1 MLVIL
6 IILVL
11 LYYAVGWC
19 CQVCMGTLNICDW
32 FIAWK
37 HWSYHWEV
45 VHSILKHSRNYHYA
59 LHVVNEIGNVAEQI
73 KIYWTTFF
81 GNILACIL
89 HVCRSSCN
97 FLGFTYVKLL
107 WPNDYMMDDYMWMQA
122 CRQYSGKS
130 YSLAGM
136 LFEWRRCSDAWQIFF
151 INAGIHWLTRHH
163 SCSSTS
169 DDVKMPLTSE
179 ECHYL
184 QTFFN
189 WVQDVLSQ
197 DEIPSLGI
205 TVLMLKTPAPAPSEE
220 DHKAKTQKKQRPRH
234 RWKDHGKIPFTII
247 YASLCLLEMWC

>member
-151 INAGIHWLTRHH
+151 YKRWYSLTDQASQLLIDLRRCQDASHQRGVPLPPNFLQLGAGCTESGWNTFTRHH
-163 SCSSTS
+163 CT
-169 DDVKMPLTSE
+169 DVEDACPCTKWRGPQGKDTEKTKTKAQMKRSWQDPIY
-179 ECHYL
+179 HY
-184 QTFFN
+184 
-189 WVQDVLSQ
+189 
-197 DEIPSLGI
+197 I
-205 TVLMLKTPAPAPSEE
+205 
-220 DHKAKTQKKQRPRH
+220 
-234 RWKDHGKIPFTII
+234 
-247 YASLCLLEMWC
+247 C